1 MDSELSRVAIA
12 GRHVAARRET
22 ARARAF
28 AVLRIAF
35 GIVVAIDAAYKWVP
49 AFRTETLASQ
59 FAQHLVTID
68 TPVEHQ
74 WIALWS
80 WLAIHYQNP
89 FGFAVAVIETAI
101 AVGLLTGGFTRLVC
115 VAGALFGPGSGLPRK
130 GWGCRSR
137 PGRPISAPA
146 SSMCSSSQL
155 FSSARRAPLGASTSG
170 FAGAHDSFDACATE
184 VASFGSLVGEAP
196 REAPSRSRSPDRG
209 SQLGDRHEDPVAAG
223 LTVP

>member
-115 VAGALFGPGSGLPRK
+115 VAGALFWARDRTAAEGMGLPITA
-130 GWGCRSR
+130 GQTDIGTS
-137 PGRPISAPA
+137 IIYVFVFAA
-146 SSMCSSSQL
+146 LL
-155 FSSARRAPLGASTSG
+155 FGASGTTWSV
-170 FAGAHDSFDACATE
+170 DE
-184 VASFGSLVGEAP
+184 WL
-196 REAPSRSRSPDRG
+196 RG
-209 SQLGDRHEDPVAAG
+209 RTRFLRCLRD
-223 LTVP
+223 